1 MPNLN
6 AVTDSTVLVSAFI
19 SKGGV
24 SAVLLRE
31 AAGGVFEL
39 FLSAEII
46 TETETVLFER
56 EHLRERYPYTNEDVI
71 EFGQFLQRS
80 FPLVTELPPLTGI
93 VRDPDDDM
101 IIATARR
108 AKAAYLITRDN
119 DLLVLQRYE
128 EITIITP
135 EAFMGL
141 VRARRR
147 DASTG
152 EEFIPS

>member
-39 FLSAEII
+39 SLSAEII

-135 EAFMGL
+135 EAFMEL

-147 DASTG
+147 ETATG
-152 EEFIPS
+152 EESTRS

>member
-6 AVTDSTVLVSAFI
+6 AVADSTVLVSAFI

-39 FLSAEII
+39 SLSQEII
-46 TETETVLFER
+46 TETQTVLVER
-56 EHLRERYPYTNEDVI
+56 EHLRERYPYTNEDVT
-71 EFGQFLQRS
+71 EFCQFLQRS

-93 VRDPDDDM
+93 VRDPNDDI
-101 IIATARR
+101 IIATAHG
-108 AKAAYLITRDN
+108 AQAAYLITRDN
-119 DLLVLQRYE
+119 DLLALQRYE

-135 EAFMGL
+135 EAFMAL
-141 VRARRR
+141 VRACRR
-147 DASTG
+147 DTSTG
-152 EEFIPS
+152 EESTPP